1 MDIIPK
7 NPVEN
12 INTHG
17 LDKIEIDGITFRRD
31 HDGYLCCHLKLHQ
44 YQVLKTLG
52 YLIKG
57 LVIHHKDFDKDN
69 NFVDNFELLTNIEHR
84 EKHNKHDLKKVKC
97 SVCEKEFYLIRN
109 IASKRK
115 ANFCCSEECVRKNK
129 TAEQIKRRKYWTQD
143 DIIEYNRK
151 ERERTAKKRLLETED
166 QKNKRNKK
174 ALEYYH
180 KNKKAILS
188 KRKVEKQSAQKII

>member
-1 MDIIPK
+1 MGKGFRSTMRFSLLCPTRQRTQSLKELIDSIIK
-7 NPVEN
+7 T
-12 INTHG
+12 TH
-17 LDKIEIDGITFRRD
+17 
-31 HDGYLCCHLKLHQ
+31 
-44 YQVLKTLG
+44 
-52 YLIKG
+52 
-57 LVIHHKDFDKDN
+57 N
-69 NFVDNFELLTNIEHR
+69 VDNFELLTNIEHR

-180 KNKKAILS
+180 KNKNKKDTRRI
-188 KRKVEKQSAQKII
+188 KNR